1 MFGKLHNKKQF
12 KSCKNFQKRWDAT
25 ITKDGRLRCFGP
37 ELQETWANA
46 QKTVPVAHGKDRQ
59 VTKKTDLS
67 RADAEPDLRLRYNR
81 MAKPHIFMRNQE
93 TWRVEKEKGGS
104 YQHFS
109 IFLHLLVLKNGL
121 LSSQADSAEH
131 SLIVMRG
138 CWVSTCSGLLILLSP
153 HWLLPGPL
161 SYTLFFNIHQNFLNS
176 YSICSL
182 GVVSLLPTLAS
193 LANLSSLIIYMTIT
207 H

>member
-25 ITKDGRLRCFGP
+25 TTKDGRLRCFGP

-59 VTKKTDLS
+59 ETKKTDLS

-93 TWRVEKEKGGS
+93 TWRVGEGKRRVLS
-104 YQHFS
+104 TFFHFS
-109 IFLHLLVLKNGL
+109 SSSRSKEWPPFKSSRFSRTQSHCGARL
-121 LSSQADSAEH
+121 LSQYVFRTPDSPFT
-131 SLIVMRG
+131 SLIAPR
-138 CWVSTCSGLLILLSP
+138 SSP
-153 HWLLPGPL
+153 LYPFLQHT
-161 SYTLFFNIHQNFLNS
+161 SNLFIFFIFFFK
-176 YSICSL
+176 I
-182 GVVSLLPTLAS
+182 
-193 LANLSSLIIYMTIT
+193 
-207 H
+207 